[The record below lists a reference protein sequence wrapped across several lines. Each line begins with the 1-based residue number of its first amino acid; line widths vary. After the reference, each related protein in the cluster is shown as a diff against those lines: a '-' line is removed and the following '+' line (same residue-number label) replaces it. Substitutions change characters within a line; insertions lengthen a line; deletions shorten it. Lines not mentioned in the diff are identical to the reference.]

1 MVNDVEFI
9 MGFAKT
15 KNAVDKLSNGDKVK
29 FYGNLLV
36 NGYLND
42 KDKISVDEFDEY
54 LELINSLSYRE
65 LEYLSFFKEHSD
77 KHRGILIYQ
86 HWEEFS
92 KEFENKFPKRDVDV
106 YKRQMEYLRK
116 NEVMLSELSQKE
128 LDQLAIYD
136 EYDLESYKFQVLN
149 YDIEVKDALIAEA
162 LTSLTKRKRDVI
174 LLSYFMGMSDAEIAR
189 KMKLVRSTV
198 NEHRKRSL
206 EILKDVMEEKADE
219 SEM

>member
-1 MVNDVEFI
+1 MEKKRFGLIEVMVRTLF
-9 MGFAKT
+9 FTKT
-15 KNAVDKLSNGDKVK
+15 YKNLSKPNIWIYLIGSRSEQEIHSEPYPNGKEVNFFEETIQHQFDRLCKLALKGE
-29 FYGNLLV
+29 
-36 NGYLND
+36 
-42 KDKISVDEFDEY
+42 KIDY
-54 LELINSLSYRE
+54 IR
-65 LEYLSFFKEHSD
+65 H
-77 KHRGILIYQ
+77 
-86 HWEEFS
+86 
-92 KEFENKFPKRDVDV
+92 
-106 YKRQMEYLRK
+106 MEYLRK